1 MLNDL
6 RLAKC
11 GIMIIPKNVILTELR
26 NRGLH
31 QRAEFVDKQL
41 PDDVDPSLHVGLL
54 STLHLDLSEL
64 VAATAK
70 QSDAAESGS

>member
-1 MLNDL
+1 
-6 RLAKC
+6 
-11 GIMIIPKNVILTELR
+11 MIIPKNVILTELR

-64 VAATAK
+64 VAAAAK
-70 QSDAAESGS
+70 QPAADV

>member
-1 MLNDL
+1 
-6 RLAKC
+6 
-11 GIMIIPKNVILTELR
+11 MIIPKNVILTELR
-26 NRGLH
+26 NRGLA

-41 PDDVDPSLHVGLL
+41 PDDVDPAVHGGLL

-70 QSDAAESGS
+70 QAESGS